1 MKHENGIYT
10 LTDHE
15 LGCLGET
22 MVELSNLVYGRIYPI
37 VEDYTRVA
45 IIIRGAAIN
54 FEQEGIW
61 DEEKEDYITCL
72 ERYADKVV
80 EETVKEYT
88 DPFPITEEVI
98 QTPAEPKRHPAEMTD
113 EFDFILGNKEE

>member
-10 LTDHE
+10 LTDNE
-15 LGCLGET
+15 LGLLGET
-22 MVELSNLVYGRIYPI
+22 MVELTNLVYGRIYPI
-37 VEDYTRVA
+37 VEDYTKVA
-45 IIIRGAAIN
+45 IIIRDAAIN

-61 DEEKEDYITCL
+61 DEKEDYITCL

-88 DPFPITEEVI
+88 DLFPSAEEVF
-98 QTPAEPKRHPAEMTD
+98 QTPSEPKRHPAEMTD
-113 EFDFILGNKEE
+113 EFDFIHGNKED